1 MRKIPSMKTLEA
13 TLSGVL
19 SKGHT
24 PVDEALKQLRN
35 VLVAWRDGT
44 LNYRSMIHKPSRVM
58 LEAANSILEGHGIE
72 YLESVNGR
80 AHAYYVNMG
89 DTYAPTILLDT
100 SSDSVRVT
108 SWGDWVE
115 AQERKGNR
123 FE

>member
-1 MRKIPSMKTLEA
+1 MMQR
-13 TLSGVL
+13 
-19 SKGHT
+19 
-24 PVDEALKQLRN
+24 VDE
-35 VLVAWRDGT
+35 
-44 LNYRSMIHKPSRVM
+44 
-58 LEAANSILEGHGIE
+58 ILEGYGIE
-72 YLESVNGR
+72 GLESVNGR